1 MSGGTGGA
9 KHQSKRLLPAS
20 LFLFGILVMLFFAG
34 IGRMALMEPDEGR
47 YTEIPREMLATG
59 QYILPHLN
67 GVLYF
72 EKPPLYYW
80 LNALSIKVF
89 GLNEFAARFWSAALG
104 FLGLWLVFALAD
116 RIRGRRAAWL
126 SVIVLGTSPLYLAM
140 AHIATI
146 DMTLTFFFTL
156 TMVCFYFAHAGPEG
170 GRGRERLLWY
180 GMFAGSA
187 LTVMSKGLIGIV
199 LPGAIIFLYILL
211 TNGWALLKRVPWVTG
226 VLIFL
231 VIAAPWHVLAAI
243 GNEHFL
249 YFYFVR
255 EHFLRYL
262 TKVSDRYEPF
272 WFFIPVLLWGL
283 LPWTAALPNAIWEF
297 LSKHRPWKVPMKM
310 PHPMLYLWLW
320 GGFIFLFFSK
330 SDSKL
335 IPYILPA
342 LPAFA
347 VIAALFVD
355 RLLDEPRYM
364 RRSFLLFV
372 ILTLVGTVL
381 SGGALL
387 AAAFG
392 FIPSFSRGGFFP
404 WLALA
409 GLGVVL
415 FAGAAAVYATFHK
428 WKAWV
433 LVTALCASSLFA
445 GIWIAALHVERGAI
459 FKQFAVYLNTH
470 LVPGDLLFSYRY
482 YPQTIPVYTRRTM
495 GVAAFEG
502 EQTFG
507 ASNLPPD
514 VKKRRF
520 PNARQFS
527 AMWRSRKR
535 IYCVTDQSSL
545 KHLKPDGIEPVYT
558 IMHGRKRYLLTNH
571 PVGESP

>member
-1 MSGGTGGA
+1 MSTEGQHAVTP
-9 KHQSKRLLPAS
+9 KRRLIPAS
-20 LFLFGILVMLFFAG
+20 LLLFGLLVMLFFAG

-59 QYILPHLN
+59 QYVLPHLN

-80 LNALSIKVF
+80 LNALSIKLF
-89 GLNEFAARFWSAALG
+89 GLNEFAARFWSAVLG
-104 FLGLWLVFALAD
+104 VLGLWLVFRLAD
-116 RIRGRRAAWL
+116 RMRGRRAAWL

-156 TMVCFYFAHAGPEG
+156 TMVCFYFAHAGPDG
-170 GRGRERLLWY
+170 GRRRERLFWY

-226 VLIFL
+226 ILLFL
-231 VIAAPWHVLAAI
+231 AIAAPWHILAAM

-272 WFFIPVLLWGL
+272 WFFLPVLLWGL
-283 LPWTAALPNAIWEF
+283 LPWTSALPSATWEF
-297 LSKHRPWKVPMKM
+297 LSRNRPWKVPLKT
-310 PHPMLYLWLW
+310 PHPLLYLWLW

-347 VIAALFVD
+347 IIAALFID
-355 RLLDEPRYM
+355 RVFDEPSYM
-364 RRSFLLFV
+364 RRSFLVFV
-372 ILTLVGTVL
+372 VLALAGTAL

-392 FIPSFSRGGFFP
+392 LIAQFSKGGFFP

-409 GLGVVL
+409 GFSVVTSAI
-415 FAGAAAVYATFHK
+415 AGIFLAGIRK

-433 LVTALCASSLFA
+433 MVMTLCASSLFA
-445 GIWIAALHVERGAI
+445 GIWTAALHVERGAV
-459 FKQFAVYLNTH
+459 FKRFAVYLNAH
-470 LVPGDLLFSYRY
+470 LTPGERLFSYRY

-514 VKKRRF
+514 VRERRF
-520 PNARQFS
+520 PNAHQFS
-527 AMWRSRKR
+527 AMWKSPVR
-535 IYCVTDQSSL
+535 IYCVTDRSSL
-545 KHLKPDGIEPVYT
+545 KHLEPDGIEPVFT
-558 IMHGRKRYLLTNH
+558 IMYAKGRYLLTNH
-571 PVGESP
+571 PPAEAP